1 MGRLGSF
8 GVKRSGVIGTVEVTV
23 EVGLVV
29 IVSTSATFVKFG
41 EVNAGCVESK
51 KNQTDF
57 FGYIE
62 NNKKVEESTL
72 PFKTYY

>member
-29 IVSTSATFVKFG
+29 IVFTSATFVKFG
-41 EVNAGCVESK
+41 EVNAGCVESEK
-51 KNQTDF
+51 EINTF
-57 FGYIE
+57 
-62 NNKKVEESTL
+62 L
-72 PFKTYY
+72 

>member
-51 KNQTDF
+51 KKPNRF
-57 FGYIE
+57 FWLYRKQQKSWGEY
-62 NNKKVEESTL
+62 SS
-72 PFKTYY
+72 F